1 MNILCFDIE
10 DKLILENPSTLS
22 DTVRMAFYQE
32 DPTLFENLDYEDD
45 FAFLEPSLFCYFLC
59 DISKTN
65 KIPLLQSIV
74 GYIPAEKKLAMI
86 SLTADRFGM
95 VNLPNLGYIRTE
107 PYNIVPVDLSTLT
120 GLIPDQ
126 FVKNSKIRLCL
137 HLTDLLAYAKDVSFH
152 EPVEDTLYKN
162 EDALS
167 VATTFLQ
174 KQLPDFWSLIA
185 SVTREFVVFSS
196 PNHNSF
202 AGIMHHGTAYFN
214 TENKIQTPVFFV
226 DDIAHQ
232 CGHIIFNVIT
242 LDTPKYLKVSKDHPL
257 KNYSTNPGEM
267 RGAYGAFHGL
277 FTYTCILHV
286 LDEVLQSQYFT
297 DENLRFEALGRIG
310 FYLHKFYLDL
320 KLMDNPEILTDAG
333 LDFHRQFREGFQ
345 EILAKY
351 KKEIQGFDYSNQPY
365 TFQYDRFKESNLLSK
380 NM

>member
-1 MNILCFDIE
+1 MH
-10 DKLILENPSTLS
+10 P
-22 DTVRMAFYQE
+22 
-32 DPTLFENLDYEDD
+32 
-45 FAFLEPSLFCYFLC
+45 
-59 DISKTN
+59 
-65 KIPLLQSIV
+65 
-74 GYIPAEKKLAMI
+74 
-86 SLTADRFGM
+86 
-95 VNLPNLGYIRTE
+95 
-107 PYNIVPVDLSTLT
+107 
-120 GLIPDQ
+120 
-126 FVKNSKIRLCL
+126 
-137 HLTDLLAYAKDVSFH
+137 TDLLAYAKDVSFH

-174 KQLPDFWSLIA
+174 KQLPNFWSLIA

-196 PNHNSF
+196 PDHNSF

-214 TENKIQTPVFFV
+214 TENKIQTPVFFI

-242 LDTPKYLKVSKDHPL
+242 LDTPKYLKVPKDHPL
-257 KNYSTNPGEM
+257 RNYSTNPSEM

-277 FTYTCILHV
+277 FTYTCILHA

-297 DENLRFEALGRIG
+297 NENLRFEVLGRIG

-333 LDFHRQFREGFQ
+333 LDFHRQFSEGFQ
-345 EILAKY
+345 EILARY

-365 TFQYDRFKESNLLSK
+365 TFQYDRFRESNLLSK